1 MTKSWLE
8 FSPYNVAR
16 LILAAGLLIMLGTN
30 LPGHLSVDSV
40 IQLYEGRT
48 SVRQT
53 WAPAIVSWL
62 LGAFDD
68 VLVGTGLFVTSSSAF
83 LTFSLMSLLGLRGKA
98 TWLTPV
104 AALAIVVTPQFMLYQ
119 GIVWKD
125 VLFANLAVAGFI
137 ALAHTARGW
146 DQGRTRLPL
155 LAALACFVLATLVRQ
170 NGVIVT
176 VVAALALG
184 WMARGRGLLLALRW
198 GLSGLVLTLAIAA
211 MVGMAVQPREVSP
224 KLRPD
229 KAPRILQ
236 HYDVIGAAAHDRS
249 IRLDVIGAANP
260 AARDLLLSKGV
271 AAYSPA
277 RVETLDVDETVRKSL
292 WRLPDAVMAAQ
303 WRDIVQR
310 HTAAYVAHRFDVFWQ
325 VLATPELAKCLPVHV
340 GVAGPPQ
347 MLEALQLAGRQD
359 PQDAAVARYAERF
372 FPTPVYSHLLY
383 AAMGLAL
390 AGFFLLRRDP
400 ADGPMAGLLIG
411 ALGFAASF
419 FVISVACD
427 YRYLYVLDLA
437 AMTAGLY
444 FTLDPSLG
452 RRRRRGG

>member
-1 MTKSWLE
+1 MTRSWLE
-8 FSPYNVAR
+8 FSPYNVTR
-16 LILAAGLLIMLGTN
+16 IILAAGLVIMLAAN

-48 SVRQT
+48 SLRQT

-62 LGAFDD
+62 LGFFDEI
-68 VLVGTGLFVTSSSAF
+68 LVGTGLFVTASGAL
-83 LTFSLMSLLGLRGKA
+83 LTFSLISLLDLRGKA
-98 TWLTPV
+98 TWFTPA
-104 AALAIVVTPQFMLYQ
+104 AALAMIVTPQFMLYQ

-137 ALAHTARGW
+137 ALAHAARGW
-146 DQGRTRLPL
+146 DQGKIPIPL

-176 VVAALALG
+176 VVAAAALG
-184 WMARGRGLLLALRW
+184 WMSRGRGLRVALRW
-198 GLSGLVLTLAIAA
+198 GLGGLVLTLAIAA
-211 MVGMAVQPREVSP
+211 LVGMAVQPKGVSP

-249 IRLDVIGAANP
+249 IRLDIIAAADP
-260 AARDLLLSKGV
+260 TARDILLGRGV

-277 RVETLDVDETVRKSL
+277 RVETLDVDETVRKTL
-292 WRLPDAVMAAQ
+292 WRVPDAAMAEQ
-303 WRDIVQR
+303 WSDILR
-310 HTAAYVAHRFDVFWQ
+310 HHTGAYLAHRIDVFWR
-325 VLATPELAKCLPVHV
+325 VLATPDLVRCLPVHV
-340 GVAGPPQ
+340 GVVGPPQ
-347 MLEALQLAGRQD
+347 MLEALQVTGGQD
-359 PQDAAVARYAERF
+359 PQDAAMARYAERF

-383 AAMGLAL
+383 AVMAVAL
-390 AGFFLLRRDP
+390 AGVFLWRRAP
-400 ADGPMAGLLIG
+400 SDGPMAGLLVG
-411 ALGFAASF
+411 ALGFATSF

-437 AMTAGLY
+437 AMTAALY
-444 FTLDPSLG
+444 LSLDPSLG